1 MTETIFSKII
11 RREIPAD
18 IVHEDDDVIGFRDIN
33 GQAPTHILF
42 IPRRP
47 IATLNDLEPGD
58 AELIGKLVLA
68 ATAYA
73 KAQGLADDGYR
84 VVINCGR
91 DGGQS
96 VYHIH
101 LHLLAGRQLVWP
113 PG

>member
-1 MTETIFSKII
+1 MTETLFSKII

-18 IVHEDDDVIGFRDIN
+18 IVHEDEQVLGFRDIN

-47 IATLNDLEPGD
+47 IATLNDLDDGD
-58 AELIGKLVLA
+58 AELVGQLVLA
-68 ATAYA
+68 ATRYA
-73 KAQGLADDGYR
+73 KAQGFAEDGYR
-84 VVINCGR
+84 LVINCGR

-96 VYHIH
+96 VYHLH
-101 LHLLAGRQLVWP
+101 LHLLGGRALSWP